1 MAFNLIRNSRVFYT
15 SNVDT
20 TTGAVKTTGFTTANT
35 REIQVLEGF
44 SFSQNTTS
52 ETVTLNEAGAA
63 PVRGQRSF
71 NTALDPADFSFTTYM
86 RPQDAG
92 TNITAEEAV
101 LWNAMF
107 SATEYGTT
115 YTPITAGSFVPGT
128 KYTITALTN
137 GSGGATTSFTTIG
150 ASANTVGVEFTAT
163 GVGTGT
169 GTATPVATQAWAD
182 GTTSATC
189 TVANSDKHQLLPF
202 GMIIVVDAT
211 TFVIDNCVLNTA
223 TIDFGLD
230 AIASVQ
236 WAGQGG
242 TLRQITSPTI
252 ASVASGF
259 SVASVAA
266 VTGLT
271 GMTAGGPFTI
281 LPEDIT
287 APQIAGGAKP
297 VLTFTATSAT
307 AGTVAVV
314 SAGSGYTTAPT
325 VTVRGT
331 LAGGSTTATPVV
343 TLSTTSGSG
352 SLSGSVAGNF
362 LQKVTTCPY
371 IANKLSI
378 VTLDAGIG
386 VGGTA
391 YTIPITGGSLTISNN
406 VTYLTPANLATVNKP
421 VTYFTSTRAIS
432 GSLNAYLRTGTGF
445 SADLMKTMLD
455 DSATAVNPAFYMN
468 ISVGGTGSTKVDFTM
483 PAVVLTIP
491 TVNAEQVVSTTI
503 NFTAQGY
510 AGSNFDIGAANE
522 LSITYTT
529 PNV

>member
-15 SNVDT
+15 SNVDA

-86 RPQDAG
+86 RPQDGG
-92 TNITAEEAV
+92 TNITAEECV

-107 SATEYGTT
+107 SATEVGTVGSVVN
-115 YTPITAGSFVPGT
+115 AGSFVVGQN
-128 KYTITALTN
+128 YTIVSADN
-137 GSGGATTSFTTIG
+137 GAGGATTSFTSIG
-150 ASANTVGVEFTAT
+150 ASANTVGTRFTAT
-163 GVGTGT
+163 GAGTGT
-169 GTATPVATQAWAD
+169 GTARITTQAWVD
-182 GTTSATC
+182 GTSSATC
-189 TVANSDKHQLLPF
+189 IVANSDKHQLLAF
-202 GMIIVVDAT
+202 GLIIVVDET

-242 TLRQITSPTI
+242 VLRQVTSPTI
-252 ASVASGF
+252 
-259 SVASVAA
+259 
-266 VTGLT
+266 
-271 GMTAGGPFTI
+271 GG
-281 LPEDIT
+281 
-287 APQIAGGAKP
+287 
-297 VLTFTATSAT
+297 
-307 AGTVAVV
+307 
-314 SAGSGYTTAPT
+314 
-325 VTVRGT
+325 GT
-331 LAGGSTTATPVV
+331 LGAP
-343 TLSTTSGSG
+343 LQ
-352 SLSGSVAGNF
+352 GNF
-362 LQKVTTCPY
+362 LQKVTTAPY
-371 IANKLSI
+371 IANKLSV
-378 VTLDAGIG
+378 VTLDAEIG
-386 VGGTA
+386 AGGTA
-391 YTIPITGGSLTISNN
+391 YTVPITGGSLTISNN

-432 GSLNAYLRTGTGF
+432 GSLNAYLRTGTGYT
-445 SADLMKTMLD
+445 ADLMSTMLTN
-455 DSATAVNPAFYMN
+455 SATAVSPAFYMN
-468 ISVGGTGSTKVDFTM
+468 ISIGGTGTTKVDFTM
-483 PAVVLTIP
+483 PGVVLTIP

-503 NFTAQGY
+503 NFTAQGT
-510 AGSNFDIGAANE
+510 ASSNFDIGAANE

>member
-15 SNVDT
+15 SNVDA

-86 RPQDAG
+86 RPQDGG
-92 TNITAEEAV
+92 TNITAEECV

-107 SATEYGTT
+107 SATEVGTVGSVVN
-115 YTPITAGSFVPGT
+115 AGSFVVGQN
-128 KYTITALTN
+128 YTIVSADN
-137 GSGGATTSFTTIG
+137 GAGGATTSFTSIG
-150 ASANTVGVEFTAT
+150 ASANTVGTRFTAT
-163 GVGTGT
+163 GAGTGT
-169 GTATPVATQAWAD
+169 GTARVTTQAWVD
-182 GTTSATC
+182 GPVTANLI
-189 TVANSDKHQLLPF
+189 VANSDKHQLLAF
-202 GMIIVVDAT
+202 GMIIVVDET

-242 TLRQITSPTI
+242 VLRQITSPTI
-252 ASVASGF
+252 
-259 SVASVAA
+259 
-266 VTGLT
+266 
-271 GMTAGGPFTI
+271 
-281 LPEDIT
+281 
-287 APQIAGGAKP
+287 
-297 VLTFTATSAT
+297 
-307 AGTVAVV
+307 
-314 SAGSGYTTAPT
+314 GSGTF
-325 VTVRGT
+325 
-331 LAGGSTTATPVV
+331 
-343 TLSTTSGSG
+343 
-352 SLSGSVAGNF
+352 SGSVSGNF
-362 LQKVTTCPY
+362 LQKVTSAPY
-371 IANKLSI
+371 IANKLSV
-378 VTLDAGIG
+378 VTLDEGIG
-386 VGGTA
+386 AGGTA
-391 YTIPITGGSLTISNN
+391 YTVPITGGSLTISNN

-445 SADLMKTMLD
+445 TADLMQTMLTN
-455 DSATAVNPAFYMN
+455 SATAVSPAFFMN
-468 ISVGGTGSTKVDFTM
+468 ISIGGTGTTKVDFTM

-503 NFTAQGY
+503 NFTAQGS
-510 AGSNFDIGAANE
+510 ASSNFDIGAANE
-522 LSITYTT
+522 LAIAYTT